1 MAESN
6 FGYSFTAEAF
16 ILLSLGI
23 LIIFFRVFLNA
34 ISRGFQGLDW
44 DDYCMVF
51 VMVLVYT
58 LETVTAYAQGAFWAG
73 LANNGMT
80 DAERRHLDP
89 RSYEYYLRLCK
100 LSVCFFYSRL
110 TSGLRQYNTRLE
122 LCYGI
127 LLATFIATECTVLL
141 GCRPFHHNWQIS
153 PDPGN
158 HCQPAISK
166 PNLWV
171 TVVLNVSTDALL
183 TSIPLCM
190 LWNAKTLPLRTKPS
204 LSLIFS
210 GAIFVMAAG
219 ILRCALILSDPS
231 NAAPARA
238 TSWACRETFVAVV
251 ISNAPALY
259 QHVCRGASARERE
272 VWWQ

>member
-6 FGYSFTAEAF
+6 FGYSFTVEAF

-89 RSYEYYLRLCK
+89 RSYEYYLRVNGSKTQLIGWALYILMLWLCK
-100 LSVCFFYSRL
+100 LSVCFFYSGL
-110 TSGLRQYNTRLE
+110 TSGLRQYDTRLE

-219 ILRCALILSDPS
+219 ILRCALILSVSNFFFFLPS
-231 NAAPARA
+231 FSPPCPAQG
-238 TSWACRETFVAVV
+238 RE
-251 ISNAPALY
+251 
-259 QHVCRGASARERE
+259 HER
-272 VWWQ
+272 